1 MYQLCVTNLVVVMT
15 KRTTVKKLQ
24 KNICYCLRLDKDISL
39 KRCLGAECHRFKSC
53 MNKTNSDINKD
64 MKNT

>member
-1 MYQLCVTNLVVVMT
+1 MA

-24 KNICYCLRLDKDISL
+24 RNICYCLRLDEDISL

-53 MNKTNSDINKD
+53 MAKTNNDINKD
-64 MKNT
+64 MHKK

>member
-1 MYQLCVTNLVVVMT
+1 MT